1 MQKQLFTL
9 LTLLAAVLITNCT
22 SNIEY
27 NILRHRK
34 QPIAAMDEAPTMP
47 QAGEASNEDKLWTI
61 TKEAAKAELRK
72 VIASGDEGSIMVS

>member
-47 QAGEASNEDKLWTI
+47 QAGEDGNEDKL
-61 TKEAAKAELRK
+61 
-72 VIASGDEGSIMVS
+72 